1 MYNSRETLDTR
12 NNLAKCYMRI
22 VSGAKFGPKAAGNLN
37 FAFWCL
43 ILDFIYEFRFN
54 RMEQLCRTAFLKY
67 QMPTR

>member
-1 MYNSRETLDTR
+1 MYNLREVVDLR

-22 VSGAKFGPKAAGNLN
+22 VIGAKFGLKVAENLN

-43 ILDFIYEFRFN
+43 VFDFIYEFRFN

-67 QMPTR
+67 QMPIR